1 MLFFGEG
8 IGLIDGYKLQF
19 YSADKGEPPHIHIVR
34 AEKRA
39 KIWLV
44 DLSLAWSRNFN
55 RKELNTLLTT
65 RLYPNQVV

>member
-1 MLFFGEG
+1 MPSR
-8 IGLIDGYKLQF
+8 LIDGYKLQF

-55 RKELNTLLTT
+55 RKELNTLLTKKFNF
-65 RLYPNQVV
+65 LQQQLASS